1 MGIGRIIQDHR
12 PAPTSASEEKAVK
25 QKQDEILK
33 ELVPEQPKEKRPV
46 GRPRKN
52 SADGPVP
59 ATPNTPQRASSKS
72 PSRRA
77 AGVDLPQVP
86 PTTGTDHPQVTA
98 EEAARQIG
106 NRAVIRQLRA
116 YCRRF
121 PEFAPPP
128 GYNPHLYTP
137 EQNRL
142 VIEEIKEAVR
152 SEIEYLTA
160 PSLVSDSIVQAEMA
174 ATAWA
179 MQQNA
184 DNPMAKAVGN
194 LQSASTAI
202 LSDKAINLDLGLLE
216 CEISGFLPKNPYLRL
231 GINVCRVLVNVWN
244 KNKQATVVPPEHKK
258 SEFKEF

>member
-1 MGIGRIIQDHR
+1 MGIGSIIKDHR
-12 PAPTSASEEKAVK
+12 PTPTSTADEKAAK
-25 QKQDEILK
+25 QKQDEIVK
-33 ELVPEQPKEKRPV
+33 ELVPDQQAKEKRPV

-59 ATPNTPQRASSKS
+59 APAPTQRATSKS
-72 PSRRA
+72 PSRKTS
-77 AGVDLPQVP
+77 GIDLPQVP
-86 PTTGTDHPQVTA
+86 PKTGTEHPEVTA

-121 PEFAPPP
+121 PDFAPPP
-128 GYNPHLYTP
+128 GYNPHLYSP

-152 SEIEYLTA
+152 SEIEFLTA
-160 PSLVSDSIVQAEMA
+160 PCLVSDGIVQAEVA

-179 MQQNA
+179 VQQ
-184 DNPMAKAVGN
+184 DPGNPLAKAVGN
-194 LQSASTAI
+194 LQSASSAI
-202 LSDKAINLDLGLLE
+202 LGDKAISLDLGLLE

-231 GINVCRVLVNVWN
+231 AINVARVLMTVWN
-244 KNKQATVVPPEHKK
+244 RNSSAMVTPTDKK
-258 SEFKEF
+258 DSFAGF